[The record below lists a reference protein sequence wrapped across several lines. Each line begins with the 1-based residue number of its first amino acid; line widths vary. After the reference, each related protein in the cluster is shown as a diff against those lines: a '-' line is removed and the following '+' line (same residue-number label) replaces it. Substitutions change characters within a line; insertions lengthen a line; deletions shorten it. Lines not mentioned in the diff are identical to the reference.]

1 MKVVLPTF
9 LADQLTNRVRAIA
22 PGVEIIYFD
31 QAGELSADA
40 DDAEVLLRWFNTA
53 EQLADLIDRLPGL
66 RWMHIPRAGV
76 DTSLVRPVLERDIIL
91 TNSSGVHAIPIAE
104 FVLLF
109 MLNHAKQVPS
119 LLKAQAEHE
128 WVKGDQ
134 LQLQELED
142 KTALIIGL
150 GQIGQAI
157 ASRARAFGMRVLG
170 SSRSGRAVPGVE
182 QVVGEG
188 DWREL
193 LPEADY
199 VIIAAPLTPTTRGMF
214 GAAELASMQPSSYL
228 INIARGEIVDEQ
240 ALLAAVR
247 AKVIAGAALDVF
259 ATEPLPSDS
268 PLWNEPNIFVT
279 PHISWNSP
287 HIRQRTL
294 NIFLENL
301 RHFVAGEPLI
311 NVVDKQAGY

>member
-9 LADQLTNRVRAIA
+9 LADQLTDRVGAIA
-22 PGVEIIYFD
+22 SDIQIVYFD
-31 QAGELSADA
+31 QGGQLSADA

-53 EQLADLIDRLPGL
+53 EQLTNLIDQLPCL

-104 FVLLF
+104 FVMLF
-109 MLNHAKQVPS
+109 MLSHAKQAP
-119 LLKAQAEHE
+119 LLLHAQADHE
-128 WVKGDQ
+128 WIKGDQ
-134 LQLQELED
+134 LQLQELGD
-142 KTALIIGL
+142 KTALIIGM

-157 ASRARAFGMRVLG
+157 AIRANAFGMRVLG
-170 SSRSGRAVPGVE
+170 SSRSGRPVPGVE
-182 QVVGEG
+182 RVVGEG
-188 DWREL
+188 DWHEL

-199 VIIAAPLTPTTRGMF
+199 IIIAAPLTPTTRGMF
-214 GAAELASMQPSSYL
+214 GAAELASMRPSTYL

-240 ALLAAVR
+240 ALLDAVR
-247 AKVIAGAALDVF
+247 GKQIAGAALDVF

-268 PLWNEPNIFVT
+268 PLWGEPNIFVT

-294 NIFLENL
+294 SIFLENL

-311 NVVDKQAGY
+311 NIVDKEAGY